1 MVDKKTGKRIFS
13 SKDEVIRDLS
23 ENFAPIELFFH
34 QLNLEIEKL
43 LKEPTE
49 GRINKVLKLIACKDS
64 HAYMLYPKW
73 YADKN
78 IAKINDYLASIKER
92 NAIN

>member
-1 MVDKKTGKRIFS
+1 MYMIDKKTGKRIFS

-49 GRINKVLKLIACKDS
+49 CKWPS
-64 HAYMLYPKW
+64 
-73 YADKN
+73 
-78 IAKINDYLASIKER
+78 
-92 NAIN
+92 